1 MRFRRIGFVA
11 FLVMGAWLTTPPPV
25 SAQSKVGFRAGVSGD
40 PTQFY
45 LGGHIE
51 TPPLADQLSFRP
63 NVEVGIG
70 NQTTV
75 VAFNIE
81 LVYRIPLRNNPWSVY
96 VGGGPAANWYS
107 YSSDN
112 PRHSGSKFGGGLNVL
127 VGLEHQGGLFT
138 ELKVG
143 AIDSPSIKFAVG
155 YSTRF

>member
-1 MRFRRIGFVA
+1 VRYRRIGIVA
-11 FLVMGAWLTTPPPV
+11 FLVAGAWLVSALTA
-25 SAQSKVGFRAGVSGD
+25 SAQSQVGFRAGVSGD

-45 LGGHIE
+45 FGGHVE
-51 TPPLADQLSFRP
+51 TPPLADHLSFRP
-63 NVEVGIG
+63 NVEVGLG
-70 NQTTV
+70 DHTTL

-81 LVYRIPLRNNPWSVY
+81 LVYRIPLRNNPWTIY

-112 PRHSGSKFGGGLNVL
+112 PHHSGSEFGGGLNVL